1 MTIAKDQFFVDFQ
14 RLTMFR
20 GSPEE
25 MKSFTTPNSEW
36 EPTGKCFSDKHGEMG
51 DGEVPNNWTSWDLT
65 KNDKESRTNTEEVN
79 CT

>member
-36 EPTGKCFSDKHGEMG
+36 EPTGNVSATNMGKWEMEKC
-51 DGEVPNNWTSWDLT
+51 PI
-65 KNDKESRTNTEEVN
+65 TELAGI
-79 CT
+79 